1 MKSIEKK
8 HTQQVDF
15 SNPNADKITS
25 AATNTPII
33 KLTAVEWLI
42 DWMCINQYFI
52 GNDLLKAA
60 EKAKEMEKNQIV
72 DAFDIACEDENRI
85 GIEYYNETF
94 KTMEEQLR
102 IWKHELGHEMI
113 QIGSKIQ
120 ELEKFVLSDDFV
132 KIPAEQM
139 SFINAQIAIMKAYH
153 RILTER
159 KTWLSINK

>member
-1 MKSIEKK
+1 MQNI
-8 HTQQVDF
+8 
-15 SNPNADKITS
+15 
-25 AATNTPII
+25 
-33 KLTAVEWLI
+33 TAVDWLFEKLWEQPK
-42 DWMCINQYFI
+42 DKFTWHA
-52 GNDLLKAA
+52 LLD
-60 EKAKEMEKNQIV
+60 EAKEMEKNQIV

-102 IWKHELGHEMI
+102 IWKQELGHEMI

-120 ELEKFVLSDDFV
+120 ELEEFVSSDDFV

>member
-1 MKSIEKK
+1 MK
-8 HTQQVDF
+8 Q
-15 SNPNADKITS
+15 
-25 AATNTPII
+25 
-33 KLTAVEWLI
+33 TAVDWLFEKLWEQPK
-42 DWMCINQYFI
+42 DKFTWHA
-52 GNDLLKAA
+52 LLDEAKA
-60 EKAKEMEKNQIV
+60 MEKNQIV

-94 KTMEEQLR
+94 KTMEEQIR

-120 ELEKFVLSDDFV
+120 ELEEFVLSDDFV